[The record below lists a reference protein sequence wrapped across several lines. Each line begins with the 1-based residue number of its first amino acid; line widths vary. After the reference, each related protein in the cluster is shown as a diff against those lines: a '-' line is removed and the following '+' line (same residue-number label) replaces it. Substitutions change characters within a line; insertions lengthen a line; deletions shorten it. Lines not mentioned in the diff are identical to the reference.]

1 MHQRRRR
8 LQPGIQ
14 HHIAAEVINFSP
26 VAGGGVA
33 QHRQNRIAGGRQ
45 YVAALVLLFQPQFQR
60 LRGHQHL
67 DPHHVFDVLDD
78 LAFSEGAAEAG
89 VAALKN
95 NCPVYCDVE
104 MVKAGIIERNL
115 PGASRLVCTLNDPRA
130 GYYGKAAKNTRT
142 ASAVDFWD
150 ELDGSICVIGNAP
163 TALFRLLERIDE
175 GGGTPALIA
184 GLPVGFV
191 GAVESKAE
199 LAANPRGAQFITVHG
214 RRGGSAMASSV
225 VNALAY
231 LATGKS

>member
-1 MHQRRRR
+1 MTLDYIRDPAEIYRLSFETIERETDLSAFSEAMQRVAVR
-8 LQPGIQ
+8 LIHACGMT
-14 HHIAAEVINFSP
+14 
-26 VAGGGVA
+26 
-33 QHRQNRIAGGRQ
+33 
-45 YVAALVLLFQPQFQR
+45 
-60 LRGHQHL
+60 
-67 DPHHVFDVLDD
+67 DVLDD
-78 LAFSEGAAEAG
+78 LAFSQGAAEAG
-89 VAALKN
+89 VAALEN

-150 ELDGSICVIGNAP
+150 DLEGSICVIGNAP

-175 GGGTPALIA
+175 GAGVPTLIA

-191 GAVESKAE
+191 GAVESKVE
-199 LAANPRGAQFITVHG
+199 LAANPRGAHFITVHG

>member
-1 MHQRRRR
+1 MTLDYIRDPAEIYR
-8 LQPGIQ
+8 LSFETIEGETDLS
-14 HHIAAEVINFSP
+14 AFSP
-26 VAGGGVA
+26 AMQRVAV
-33 QHRQNRIAGGRQ
+33 
-45 YVAALVLLFQPQFQR
+45 R
-60 LRGHQHL
+60 LIHACGMT
-67 DPHHVFDVLDD
+67 DVLDD

-175 GGGTPALIA
+175 GAGTPALIA

>member
-1 MHQRRRR
+1 MTLDYIRDPAEIYRLSFETIEGETDLSVYSPAMQRVAVR
-8 LQPGIQ
+8 LIHACGMT
-14 HHIAAEVINFSP
+14 
-26 VAGGGVA
+26 
-33 QHRQNRIAGGRQ
+33 
-45 YVAALVLLFQPQFQR
+45 
-60 LRGHQHL
+60 
-67 DPHHVFDVLDD
+67 DVLDD
-78 LAFSEGAAEAG
+78 LAFSDGAAEAG

-115 PGASRLVCTLNDPRA
+115 PGASRLVCMLNDPRA
-130 GYYGKAAKNTRT
+130 GYYGKAARNTRT

-150 ELDGSICVIGNAP
+150 DLEGSICVIGNAP
-163 TALFRLLERIDE
+163 TALFRLLERIE
-175 GGGTPALIA
+175 AGAGTPALIA

-199 LAANPRGAQFITVHG
+199 LAADPRGSHFITVHG

>member
-1 MHQRRRR
+1 MTLDYIRDPAEIYRLSFETIERETDLSAFSEAMQRVAVR
-8 LQPGIQ
+8 LIHACGMT
-14 HHIAAEVINFSP
+14 
-26 VAGGGVA
+26 
-33 QHRQNRIAGGRQ
+33 
-45 YVAALVLLFQPQFQR
+45 
-60 LRGHQHL
+60 
-67 DPHHVFDVLDD
+67 DVLDD
-78 LAFSEGAAEAG
+78 LAFSQGAAEAG
-89 VAALKN
+89 VAALEN

-150 ELDGSICVIGNAP
+150 DLEGSICVIGNAP

-175 GGGTPALIA
+175 GAGVPALIA

-191 GAVESKAE
+191 GAVESKVE
-199 LAANPRGAQFITVHG
+199 LAANPRGAHFITVHG